1 FDAGYAGNPI
11 VNAMC
16 VGVAPVERIM
26 RARAMG
32 PGNPLLLVGAD
43 TGRDGLQGA
52 AFASNDDPEA
62 SHRGVVQVGNPF
74 LEKLLLE
81 ACLAALETGDVV
93 AMQDLGA
100 AGLTSSAVEMA
111 ARGGLGVEIH
121 VDRVPRR
128 ETGLTPF
135 EVMLSES
142 Q

>member
-1 FDAGYAGNPI
+1 MPGDPI

-16 VGVAPVERIM
+16 VRG
-26 RARAMG
+26 RARGAADAERAAEAD
-32 PGNPLLLVGAD
+32 PGNPLLWLGAD

-52 AFASNDDPEA
+52 AFASNEDPEA

-81 ACLAALETGDVV
+81 ACLAVLESGDAVL

-111 ARGGLGVEIH
+111 ARGGLGVE
-121 VDRVPRR
+121 VDVGRVPALRR
-128 ETGLTPF
+128 DRAHPL
-135 EVMLSES
+135 
-142 Q
+142 